1 MCTETEGKR
10 ERFEEFNYLT
20 EACYW
25 CAPESC
31 AKRIPECQ
39 RREAR
44 HVPRRPMG
52 HWGPHR
58 GPQGTGAP
66 QGGDLGEAGGQAKV
80 GRAGAAQGQR
90 HQHGDRAGS
99 VRDSFAPRLGWR
111 GRGSL
116 AREVQMDSVGVQCVL
131 QTPLCSAELQAA
143 ESGSGPD
150 PAQRGPA
157 HCGAHGC

>member
-25 CAPESC
+25 YALESLCQAQPRVPAAGGRGCPEAP
-31 AKRIPECQ
+31 
-39 RREAR
+39 
-44 HVPRRPMG
+44 H
-52 HWGPHR
+52 
-58 GPQGTGAP
+58 GTLGTSL
-66 QGGDLGEAGGQAKV
+66 GTTGDGSTPGCSLGEAGGLAKW
-80 GRAGAAQGQR
+80 AEQGQR
-90 HQHGDRAGS
+90 GDSMISTGS

-116 AREVQMDSVGVQCVL
+116 AREVQMDSAGVRCTL
-131 QTPLCSAELQAA
+131 QTPLCPAELQAA

-157 HCGAHGC
+157 RCGARGC